1 MLQQQAQANPQ
12 MAPQLQLQIK
22 NLMEKIESRKSILI
36 AEMTKDY
43 MEEENKINTGMDNDP
58 LVKLKSRE
66 IDLKALENERKKKE
80 AEDRNNLDKL
90 KIISNRQVSDEKIA
104 QTDDLTKL
112 KIGVDLAKQ
121 GMQSTKISTN

>member
-1 MLQQQAQANPQ
+1 
-12 MAPQLQLQIK
+12 
-22 NLMEKIESRKSILI
+22 
-36 AEMTKDY
+36 
-43 MEEENKINTGMDNDP
+43 MDNDP

-104 QTDDLTKL
+104 QTDDLAKL

-121 GMQSTKISTN
+121 GMQKAKIITSQ